1 MYFCIMK
8 EMLTPDTVLSDM
20 IDINYGLLQVVSRIG
35 LDLKY
40 SGLKISEACARCGI
54 DPETFLLV
62 CKVYSSDEYVPTKAD
77 IASGNISDIIRYL
90 HGSHLYYTGAVL
102 AYLESSFDK
111 LIAPCEERRRGVIRK
126 FCTDYREE
134 LVKHF
139 AYEEEV
145 VFPYIESLL
154 DGKPAGEY
162 SINQFEEHHGNVE
175 EKLEDMKNIVMK
187 YLPAECDN
195 SGKIAVLL
203 SIYHLQDDLRRHT
216 YVENDILVPMVMK
229 LEKDGR

>member
-1 MYFCIMK
+1 MK
-8 EMLTPDTVLSDM
+8 EILTPDTVLSDM
-20 IDINYGLLQVVSRIG
+20 IDYDFGLLQVVSRIG

-40 SGLKISEACARCGI
+40 SGLRISDACAGSGI
-54 DPETFLLV
+54 DPGTFLLI
-62 CKVYSSDEYVPTKAD
+62 CKVYSSDGFVPSKTE

-90 HGSHLYYTGAVL
+90 HGSHLYYTGAAL
-102 AYLESSFDK
+102 SSLEAFFDR
-111 LIAPCEERRRGVIRK
+111 LIAPCEEKRREVIRR
-126 FCTDYREE
+126 FCTDYRDE

-145 VFPYIESLL
+145 VFPYIESLQS
-154 DGKPAGEY
+154 GKTVEGY
-162 SINQFEEHHGNVE
+162 SISSFEEHHDNVE

-216 YVENDILVPMVMK
+216 YVENGILVPMVTN
-229 LEKDGR
+229 LESNGR